1 MHKILQNSGWL
12 LIDKLARLFL
22 GLFTMA
28 MIARHIG
35 PEEFGIWNYSIALT
49 AIVGGI
55 AVLGLDK
62 IVVKELVSAPE
73 RRDEIVST
81 ALCMRIVAGILSCTI
96 CIMIPWFTR
105 QNNPLYIWCTTITA
119 FNILLQSFD
128 VFDYFYQAHNQV
140 QRVIIPKVTIFV
152 LFCLIKIMCIR
163 MNLSFMIIPWVSL
176 AELVVTYL
184 LIFGYYI
191 WHEGIASLFKVR
203 MQEARYLISQSWS
216 LLFTGILV
224 LLYMKSDQLMLDILT
239 TPQQLG
245 EYAAAARISELWYAI
260 PTVIAVAILP
270 NLIQKRQ
277 TNHGRYLEN
286 VEKWIRL
293 SMWGSTVIAI
303 IMTIA
308 SSWLTGILYGSQY
321 PHAGVILSIHIWAN
335 IPVFICVAI
344 MQYLIVEGNYKANLY
359 ATIAGIAANLLINLL
374 LIPSLGG
381 IAAAIAT
388 VISYTTVATCLI
400 IVDKTGQAKMFIIKM
415 LHPGKALADIW
426 QLHLALKSSIEN
438 LLSVLRQKSLS
449 K

>member
-28 MIARHIG
+28 MIARHFG

-49 AIVGGI
+49 AIVGGMAI
-55 AVLGLDK
+55 LGLDK

-73 RRDEIVST
+73 RRNEIVST
-81 ALCMRIVAGILSCTI
+81 ALLMRLAGGLVSCAI
-96 CIMIPWFTR
+96 CIMITWFTR

-128 VFDYFYQAHNQV
+128 VFDYYYQSHNQV
-140 QRVIIPKVTIFV
+140 QRVIIPKVAVFV
-152 LFCLIKIMCIR
+152 LFCLIKMICVR
-163 MNLSFMIIPWVSL
+163 MNLSFMIILWVSL
-176 AELVVTYL
+176 AELVITYL
-184 LIFGYYI
+184 LIFIYYVY
-191 WHEGIASLFKVR
+191 HEGIASLCKAR
-203 MQEARYLISQSWS
+203 LQEARYLFSQSWS
-216 LLFTGILV
+216 LLFTGVLV

-239 TPQQLG
+239 TPRQLG

-260 PTVIAVAILP
+260 PTVIAVAMLP

-277 TNHGRYLEN
+277 TNHSRYLEN

-293 SMWGSTVIAI
+293 SMWGSTLIAI
-303 IMTIA
+303 IVTIG
-308 SSWLTGILYGSQY
+308 SGWLTGIMYGSQY
-321 PHAGVILSIHIWAN
+321 PHAGIILSIHIWAN

-344 MQYLIVEGNYKANLY
+344 MQYQIVEGNYNANLY
-359 ATIAGIAANLLINLL
+359 ATIAGIAANLAINLL

-388 VISYTTVATCLI
+388 VVSYITVGTCLVL
-400 IVDKTGQAKMFIIKM
+400 VDKTGQSKMFIIKM

-426 QLHLALKSSIEN
+426 QLHLALRSSIEN
-438 LLSVLRQKSLS
+438 LLSVIRQKSLS

>member
-12 LIDKLARLFL
+12 LVDKLARLFL

-28 MIARHIG
+28 MIARYIG
-35 PEEFGIWNYSIALT
+35 PGEFGIWNYSIALT
-49 AIVGGI
+49 AIIGGI

-73 RRDEIVST
+73 RRDEIIST
-81 ALCMRIVAGILSCTI
+81 ALFMRMVAGILSCTI
-96 CIMIPWFTR
+96 CIGITWFTR
-105 QNNPLYIWCTTITA
+105 HNNPLYIWCTSITA
-119 FNILLQSFD
+119 LNILLQSFD
-128 VFDYFYQAHNQV
+128 VFDYYYQAHNQV
-140 QRVIIPKVTIFV
+140 QRVIIPKVTVFV
-152 LFCLIKIMCIR
+152 LFCLIKIVCVR
-163 MNLSFMIIPWVSL
+163 MNLSFLVILWVSL
-176 AELVVTYL
+176 AELVVTYV
-184 LIFGYYI
+184 LISAYYI
-191 WHEGIASLFKVR
+191 WHEGITSLLKVR
-203 MQEARYLISQSWS
+203 MQEARYLFSQSWS
-216 LLFTGILV
+216 LLFTGVLV

-270 NLIQKRQ
+270 NLIRKRQ

-293 SMWGSTVIAI
+293 SMWGSTGIAV

-308 SSWLTGILYGSQY
+308 SGWLTGILYGSQY
-321 PHAGVILSIHIWAN
+321 PHAGIILSIHIWAN

-344 MQYLIVEGNYKANLY
+344 MQYQIVEGNYNANLY
-359 ATIAGIAANLLINLL
+359 ATIAGIIANLFINLL

-400 IVDKTGQAKMFIIKM
+400 MVDKTGQGKMFIIKM
-415 LHPGKALADIW
+415 LNPGKALADIW

-438 LLSVLRQKSLS
+438 LLSVIRQKSLS

>member
-1 MHKILQNSGWL
+1 MHKVIQNSGWL

-22 GLFTMA
+22 GLLTMS

-35 PEEFGIWNYSIALT
+35 PGEFGIWNYSLALT

-55 AVLGLDK
+55 AILGLDK
-62 IVVKELVSAPE
+62 IVVKELVSDPE

-96 CIMIPWFTR
+96 CVLITWFTK
-105 QNNPLYIWCTTITA
+105 QNNPLYIRCTTITA
-119 FNILLQSFD
+119 LNILLQSFD
-128 VFDYFYQAHNQV
+128 VFDYFYQSHNQV
-140 QRVIIPKVTIFV
+140 QRVIIPKVTVFV
-152 LFCLIKIMCIR
+152 LFCLIKIMCVR
-163 MNLSFMIIPWVSL
+163 MNLSFMVILWVSL
-176 AELVVTYL
+176 AELVITYL
-184 LIFGYYI
+184 LISGYYI

-203 MQEARYLISQSWS
+203 MQEARYLFSQSWS
-216 LLFTGILV
+216 LLFAGVLV
-224 LLYMKSDQLMLDILT
+224 LLYMKSDQLLLDVLS

-270 NLIQKRQ
+270 NLIQQRR
-277 TNHGRYLEN
+277 TNHDQYLAN

-303 IMTIA
+303 VVTIA
-308 SSWLTGILYGSQY
+308 SGWLTGILYGSQY
-321 PHAGVILSIHIWAN
+321 PHVGVILSIHIWAN
-335 IPVFICVAI
+335 IPVFISVAI
-344 MQYLIVEGNYKANLY
+344 MQYQIVEGNYNANLY
-359 ATIAGIAANLLINLL
+359 ATIAGIVANLLINLL

-400 IVDKTGQAKMFIIKM
+400 VVDKTGQTKMFIIKM
-415 LHPGKALADIW
+415 LYPGKAAADIW
-426 QLHLALKSSIEN
+426 QLQLILRSSIEN
-438 LLSVLRQKSLS
+438 KLSLLRQKSLS

>member
-1 MHKILQNSGWL
+1 LHKILQNSGWL

-28 MIARHIG
+28 MIARYIG

-49 AIVGGI
+49 AIIGGI

-62 IVVKELVSAPE
+62 IVVKEIVSAPE
-73 RRDEIVST
+73 RRDEIIST
-81 ALCMRIVAGILSCTI
+81 ALFMRMVAGILSCAI
-96 CIMIPWFTR
+96 CIGITWFSR
-105 QNNPLYIWCTTITA
+105 KSNPLYVWCTSITA
-119 FNILLQSFD
+119 LNILLQSFD
-128 VFDYFYQAHNQV
+128 VFDYYYQAYNQV
-140 QRVIIPKVTIFV
+140 QRVIIPKVTVFV
-152 LFCLIKIMCIR
+152 LFCLIKIVCVR
-163 MNLSFMIIPWVSL
+163 MNCSFLVILWVSL
-176 AELVVTYL
+176 AELVVTYV
-184 LIFGYYI
+184 LISAYYI

-203 MQEARYLISQSWS
+203 MQEARYLFSQSWS
-216 LLFTGILV
+216 LLFTGVLV

-270 NLIQKRQ
+270 NLIRKRQ
-277 TNHGRYLEN
+277 SNHGRYLEN

-308 SSWLTGILYGSQY
+308 SGWLTGILYGSQY
-321 PHAGVILSIHIWAN
+321 PQAGNILSIHIWAN

-344 MQYLIVEGNYKANLY
+344 MQYQIVEGNYNANLY
-359 ATIAGIAANLLINLL
+359 ATIAGIAANLVINLL

-388 VISYTTVATCLI
+388 VVSYTTVATCLVM
-400 IVDKTGQAKMFIIKM
+400 VDKTGQGKMFIIKM
-415 LHPGKALADIW
+415 LNPGKALADIW